1 MILPNKLIRFQDSII
16 AKTVCILDEVSLG
29 YQSINGLY
37 NKVNKNFED
46 VNQYILAL
54 DVLFALEKIKF
65 DEKAQV
71 LIYVNKDN
79 L

>member
-16 AKTVCILDEVSLG
+16 AKTVCILDEVSLEH
-29 YQSINGLY
+29 QSINSLY
-37 NKVNKNFED
+37 DKVNNNFED
-46 VNQYILAL
+46 LNQYILAL
-54 DVLFALEKIKF
+54 DVLFALEKIKI

-71 LIYVNKDN
+71 LTYVTKDN

>member
-16 AKTVCILDEVSLG
+16 GKMVCILDKVSLEH
-29 YQSINGLY
+29 QSINCLY
-37 NKVNKNFED
+37 DKVNNNFED
-46 VNQYILAL
+46 INQYILAL
-54 DVLFALEKIKF
+54 DVLFVLEKIKF

-71 LIYVNKDN
+71 ITYVKTDN